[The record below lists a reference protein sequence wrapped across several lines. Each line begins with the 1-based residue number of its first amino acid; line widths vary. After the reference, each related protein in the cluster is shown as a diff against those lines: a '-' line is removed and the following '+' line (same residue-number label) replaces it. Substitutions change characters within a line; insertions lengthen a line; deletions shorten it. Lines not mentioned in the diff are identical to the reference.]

1 MSCAQQWRLV
11 PLVEQLGRAHL
22 MSTWKLDPTSLKFL
36 LKGSATY
43 ERILPYC
50 MELVQPQPQLLKYL
64 LSTVSETKA

>member
-1 MSCAQQWRLV
+1 M
-11 PLVEQLGRAHL
+11 EQLGRAHL

-64 LSTVSETKA
+64 LSTVSETQA